1 MVLRPYDVNMESAH
15 YDPEVLGFPC
25 GSVKRDR
32 DRALLTECKMYPPLV
47 CIIAITSVLLT
58 TASTTSSH
66 VESTPIFLMNRLEMI
81 RKGLSLTALFLSET
95 DLRAGAFALFD
106 FGVDDRHVVA
116 MRATVIMVHLETT
129 PSPSPFRVRPSIAS
143 VSIVGC
149 PASCGRSD
157 PRCC

>member
-1 MVLRPYDVNMESAH
+1 MLRPYDVNMESTH

-25 GSVKRDR
+25 GSVERDR

-58 TASTTSSH
+58 TASTTSCH

-95 DLRAGAFALFD
+95 DFRAGAVALFD
-106 FGVDDRHVVA
+106 FGVDYWHVIA
-116 MRATVIMVHLETT
+116 MGAAVVVVQLE
-129 PSPSPFRVRPSIAS
+129 RP
-143 VSIVGC
+143 
-149 PASCGRSD
+149 P
-157 PRCC
+157 